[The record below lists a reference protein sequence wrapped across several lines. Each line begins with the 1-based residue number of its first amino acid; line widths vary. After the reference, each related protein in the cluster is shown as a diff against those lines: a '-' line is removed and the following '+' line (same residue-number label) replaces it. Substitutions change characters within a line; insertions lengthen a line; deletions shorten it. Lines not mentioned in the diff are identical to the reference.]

1 MPTAAQQTLLETSRR
16 ILEQMRGMYEDRLL
30 DLDCVLRQAI
40 NLGRLEQEYG
50 GSVRSFDPKLLW
62 GPANDPDTPADCEA
76 FMAYTD
82 RLQEAEYAE
91 KSKAFKG
98 WAKEVRDSDHL
109 PNLNSPKEDPGVGSP
124 VGRGP

>member
-30 DLDCVLRQAI
+30 DLDLLLKQAI

-50 GSVRSFDPKLLW
+50 
-62 GPANDPDTPADCEA
+62 
-76 FMAYTD
+76 
-82 RLQEAEYAE
+82 AER
-91 KSKAFKG
+91 KS
-98 WAKEVRDSDHL
+98 KEVRNPDHL
-109 PNLNSPKEDPGVGSP
+109 RNLNSPKEDPGVGSP